1 MGHLHEVKKVYRDLR
16 KQIDTTPAGLPEG
29 PAVYDILK
37 TLFSEEDAALAA
49 RLPIVPTGIDTLAR
63 RFKEN
68 KDTLKLK
75 LDRMAD
81 KGLVFDTENPRTGE
95 AFYMLPPPVAG
106 FFEFAMMRV
115 RKDVSQKD
123 LARHFHD

>member
-16 KQIDTTPAGLPEG
+16 RQIDTTPAGLPEG

-49 RLPIVPTGIDTLAR
+49 RLPIVPTGIETLAR

-68 KDTLKLK
+68 KDTKTQRKSNKL
-75 LDRMAD
+75 
-81 KGLVFDTENPRTGE
+81 GLTCNS
-95 AFYMLPPPVAG
+95 L
-106 FFEFAMMRV
+106 
-115 RKDVSQKD
+115 
-123 LARHFHD
+123 